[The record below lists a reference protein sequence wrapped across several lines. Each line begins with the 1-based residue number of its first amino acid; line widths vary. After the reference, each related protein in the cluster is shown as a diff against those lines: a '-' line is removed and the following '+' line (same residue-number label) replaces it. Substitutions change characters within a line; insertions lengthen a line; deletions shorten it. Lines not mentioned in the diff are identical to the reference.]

1 MMADGYNHARA
12 MRVAEIISDFRNLQ
26 HYMAQIQANPSAEEY
41 YLPGYS
47 LLRACITEAQAVLA
61 SPYVY
66 GGNADPEG
74 DLEAEKAQLRAIII
88 DAGVRRFQLQR
99 CYLRAVAALRWING
113 RAQILQ
119 GQQPHSGHTAQLQ
132 QVDATLQQVSKPL
145 NCLSSGVWM
154 VTESQHERAPWLPI
168 NTLLCLNLVDFDSR
182 KRDRLDP
189 LNARVNSLSFSP
201 LNGPTVVGS
210 S

>member
-132 QVDATLQQVSKPL
+132 QVDATLQQEVASITDQHVEYSLRAQDTVQGKWLDEDPSL
-145 NCLSSGVWM
+145 ATILS
-154 VTESQHERAPWLPI
+154 
-168 NTLLCLNLVDFDSR
+168 
-182 KRDRLDP
+182 RL
-189 LNARVNSLSFSP
+189 RRS
-201 LNGPTVVGS
+201 
-210 S
+210 